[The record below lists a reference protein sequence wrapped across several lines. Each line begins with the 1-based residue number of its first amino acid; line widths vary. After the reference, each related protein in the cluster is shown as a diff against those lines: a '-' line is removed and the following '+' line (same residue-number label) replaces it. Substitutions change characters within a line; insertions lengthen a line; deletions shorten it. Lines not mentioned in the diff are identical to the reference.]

1 MQIVPFLL
9 FSGPFLQGKTTR
21 PIKPTPT
28 LDAESAHIF
37 LERMITQKESGPIP
51 TPKVDRAIK
60 KLKTQMIEDLLS
72 GRPIT
77 IKTF

>member
-1 MQIVPFLL
+1 M
-9 FSGPFLQGKTTR
+9 SK

-28 LDAESAHIF
+28 LDAESGATF
-37 LERMITQKESGPIP
+37 LERMINQKESGPIP
-51 TPKVDRAIK
+51 TPKIDRAIK
-60 KLKTQMIEDLLS
+60 KLKTQMIEDLLT